1 MFIKTSVVIP
11 SYKMANVQQPHR
23 KNLLN
28 DHLLDN
34 LREYY
39 RKHVL
44 NEEPTD
50 DGHLVTYESRQVL
63 KAMAACN
70 WDIWAYLERQ
80 QTPPCNKCAACRRYA
95 EDVDFVDDSCLDN
108 SVDTTN
114 DNSEASEDSDEDIV
128 EEKKIPFTMVDNEVI
143 LGSYGTTL
151 SKNLFMQKIRWDDYK
166 NATNDLK
173 IYFTNSFRRP
183 DARKNLWAMKLNG
196 KKKQNLNADQ
206 KVMMDIIECVST
218 KFFVSFQSVR
228 RVLDSCL
235 LTCYK
240 CYNC

>member
-1 MFIKTSVVIP
+1 
-11 SYKMANVQQPHR
+11 MANVQQRRR

-95 EDVDFVDDSCLDN
+95 DDVDFVDDSCLDN

-114 DNSEASEDSDEDIV
+114 DNSEESEDSDEDIG
-128 EEKKIPFTMVDNEVI
+128 EEKKLPFTV
-143 LGSYGTTL
+143 
-151 SKNLFMQKIRWDDYK
+151 KIRWDDYK

-173 IYFTNSFRRP
+173 IYFTNSFRKP
-183 DARKNLWAMKLNG
+183 DARKNLWGMKLNG
-196 KKKQNLNADQ
+196 KKKQNLNAEQ